1 MKISPVIK
9 KMIKDELRENPL
21 LSEYISTGFT
31 PRAGEAVTR
40 VFKKPSFAKK
50 IKSSDV
56 KSRNDPKPVEIIFS
70 VTLQKMPK
78 RCKKCQK
85 GAKKM
90 PKNAEKCQ
98 KGSKNA
104 EKVQKLP
111 KNAKKCQKMSKNV
124 KKCQK
129 MPKRKN
135 AIWPGIMSKNPKFGQ
150 NVPKNA
156 ENCRK
161 MPKNAEKCQKGAKNV
176 GTC

>member
-1 MKISPVIK
+1 MKISSVIK

-21 LSEYISTGFT
+21 LSEYISTGFS

-40 VFKKPSFAKK
+40 VFKKPPFAKK

-85 GAKKM
+85 GAK
-90 PKNAEKCQ
+90 NAKKCQ

-104 EKVQKLP
+104 KKVQKLP
-111 KNAKKCQKMSKNV
+111 KNAKKCQKMPKNV

-129 MPKRKN
+129 MPK
-135 AIWPGIMSKNPKFGQ
+135 
-150 NVPKNA
+150 NA
-156 ENCRK
+156 ESKKRDLARNYV
-161 MPKNAEKCQKGAKNV
+161 EKS
-176 GTC
+176 